1 MSKKKKKL
9 TPKRHVPRGRIKPDK
24 SKAAEYDYHLPV
36 FRDLS
41 VEYLINRNCNIYVD
55 GTLGGG
61 GHAALILK
69 KLSSG
74 GNLWAFDKDE
84 NAIEH
89 CRIKFEE
96 EINSTSPRLVL
107 FQTCYSEAC
116 SKIKSNRLTLS
127 GLLLDLGVSSM
138 QLDTDQRGLSYRVNS
153 RLDMRFGSEGISA
166 EDLLNSISADELTKI
181 LRTYGEEPFA
191 GPLARKI
198 VEARKFMPLETTHD
212 LRTIIEQNVPKQH
225 QFKTLSRVFQAIRI
239 AVNGE
244 LEVLEKTLA
253 EALPLLDA
261 GGRIV
266 VISYHSLEDRIVKNF
281 FKEHAQKRRPSEEDV
296 ANAVPKLKI
305 ITPKPLVPS
314 PEEIEINPRSRSA
327 KMRVAERV

>member
-1 MSKKKKKL
+1 MSKKKKNLSRK
-9 TPKRHVPRGRIKPDK
+9 GASKPDR

-36 FRDLS
+36 FRELS
-41 VEYLINRNCNIYVD
+41 VDYLINKDYGIYVD

-61 GHAALILK
+61 GHAALILR
-69 KLSSG
+69 KLCSG

-89 CRIKFEE
+89 CRNKFEE

-107 FQTCYSEAC
+107 FNKCYSDAC
-116 SKIKSNRLTLS
+116 GIIQTEKLAYS

-138 QLDTDQRGLSYRVNS
+138 QLDTDSRGLSYRVNS
-153 RLDMRFGSEGISA
+153 RLDMRFGDFGISA
-166 EDLLNSISADELTKI
+166 EELLNSISEEELIRI
-181 LRTYGEEPFA
+181 LRLYGEEPYA
-191 GPLARKI
+191 APLARLI
-198 VEARKFMPLETTHD
+198 IERRRSMALTTTFD
-212 LRTIIEQNVPKQH
+212 LRFVIEQNVPKQF

-244 LEVLEKTLA
+244 LDVLERTLA
-253 EALPLLDA
+253 ESLPLLES

-281 FKEHAQKRRPSEEDV
+281 FREHALKKRESQEDTT
-296 ANAVPKLKI
+296 NPVPKLKI
-305 ITPKPLVPS
+305 LTPRPLIPDND
-314 PEEIEINPRSRSA
+314 EIEMNPRARSA
-327 KMRVAERV
+327 KMRVAEKV